1 MKINGTDFF
10 TGEYAGRRTKAPDPY
25 GIPDKTRLDLPKE
38 VELWLKTDPKLK
50 KALNLQDN
58 VKITISKE
66 GLDLSSGK
74 DGLKKIKSFTILNY
88 EAHIREHKELAG
100 DKYEKDPFWKNTLD
114 QWLIFSETLS
124 KENFYSNMSDEEVK
138 EFEDMLADITAEMD
152 NLSAIRFWGG
162 GPSNQFSKRK
172 NQSYNFNI
180 TKTDALTGLEA
191 SISALKYL
199 SDKFFTGETKEKF
212 DKLIDDYR
220 THNEDIISDYNG
232 FGESF
237 DRYRARMYS
246 LGGPIYNER
255 YGYSVKLG
263 NISKSKKDESDYTNA
278 VSKIFSSSHNNKDM
292 INKLKKLL
300 VSYRTNE
307 DENEG
312 FKNYVLEQSEYMFK
326 HISNMWNRLENFTL
340 KK

>member
-1 MKINGTDFF
+1 MKINGTNFF
-10 TGEYAGRRTKAPDPY
+10 TGEYAERIKAPDPY
-25 GIPDKTRLDLPKE
+25 EISNETSLELPKE

-100 DKYEKDPFWKNTLD
+100 DKYEKDPFWKNTVN

-124 KENFYSNMSDEEVK
+124 KENFYFDMSDEEVR

-152 NLSAIRFWGG
+152 NLSEIKFNGIG
-162 GPSNQFSKRK
+162 VSFSKRK
-172 NQSYNFNI
+172 NQSYNFHMA
-180 TKTDALTGLEA
+180 KTDALTGLEA

-220 THNEDIISDYNG
+220 THNEDIMSDFIG
-232 FGESF
+232 FEEAG
-237 DRYRARMYS
+237 DRFRARMYN
-246 LGGPIYNER
+246 LGGPIYNEG

-326 HISNMWNRLENFTL
+326 HISSMWNRLENFTL